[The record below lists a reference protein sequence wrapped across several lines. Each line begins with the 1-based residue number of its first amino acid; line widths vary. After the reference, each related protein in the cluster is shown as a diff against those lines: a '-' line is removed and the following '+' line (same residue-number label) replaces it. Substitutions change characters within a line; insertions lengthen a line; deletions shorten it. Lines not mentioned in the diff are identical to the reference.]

1 MFRPNFPL
9 ALLPLAALLAGGCA
23 PRIPGITPYRMEIQQ
38 GNFISQETVS
48 KLKLGMSRDDVK
60 LILGTPLLTDIFH
73 GDRWDYVFSRETPD
87 GRREGRRIALFF
99 ADGKL
104 ARIDDPSA
112 APSPAAGR

>member
-1 MFRPNFPL
+1 MHRALVPL
-9 ALLPLAALLAGGCA
+9 LLLPLSGCGV

-38 GNFISQETVS
+38 GNFISQEAVA
-48 KLKLGMSRDDVK
+48 KLKPGMTREEVK

-104 ARIDDPSA
+104 ARVDEGA
-112 APSPAAGR
+112 GAPSPAAGR

>member
-1 MFRPNFPL
+1 MTRAPI
-9 ALLPLAALLAGGCA
+9 LLLLLLLSGCGV

-38 GNFISQETVS
+38 GNFLSQEAIT
-48 KLKLGMSRDDVK
+48 KLKPGMTREEVK

-87 GRREGRRIALFF
+87 GRSESRRIAVFF

-104 ARIDDPSA
+104 TRVDGGGAPP
-112 APSPAAGR
+112 PSPAAGR